1 MYTYYTRRIQI
12 SSMYHVTYQRV
23 GKLLTDKRKIYA
35 ITDFVDRL
43 FTTVYENRF
52 VKLVKILDIKET
64 LTFKIKR
71 KV

>member
-1 MYTYYTRRIQI
+1 MYTCYTRRVQI

-23 GKLLTDKRKIYA
+23 GKSLTDKRKIYA
-35 ITDFVDRL
+35 IADFVDRL